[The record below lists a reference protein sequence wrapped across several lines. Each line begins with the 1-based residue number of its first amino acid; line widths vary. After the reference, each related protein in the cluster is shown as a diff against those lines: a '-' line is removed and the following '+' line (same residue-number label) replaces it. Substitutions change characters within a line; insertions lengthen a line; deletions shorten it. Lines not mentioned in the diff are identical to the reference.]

1 MRPEPGSRPRRA
13 VGPGPGP
20 PPPRGPRGRTDRPA
34 RDPRGPPARTLRRSM
49 RDDIRFGLRLLLR
62 DRGFTLAA
70 LLTLAICIGANTAL
84 FSVIHG
90 VLLSPLPVP
99 DSDRIVLMGN
109 CYPGAGVAIGE
120 NSSVPHYFD
129 RLRETDVFTEQALF
143 RTRNQSI
150 DQNGSPARVQVGQV
164 TPSFFRL
171 GGVPAALGRTFTEAE
186 GETGAEKKV
195 VLGHALWKSAFGGDA
210 GAVGRDIRLDGEPYT
225 IVGVMPPDFFFVDT
239 DTM

>member
-1 MRPEPGSRPRRA
+1 MKGRSARARSANARASGGAGVVVMMGERLHEAGNPIKATEGRRPGAWATARTRTP
-13 VGPGPGP
+13 
-20 PPPRGPRGRTDRPA
+20 GRTDRPA
-34 RDPRGPPARTLRRSM
+34 REPRGPPARTLRRSM

-143 RTRNQSI
+143 RTRN
-150 DQNGSPARVQVGQV
+150 
-164 TPSFFRL
+164 
-171 GGVPAALGRTFTEAE
+171 
-186 GETGAEKKV
+186 
-195 VLGHALWKSAFGGDA
+195 
-210 GAVGRDIRLDGEPYT
+210 
-225 IVGVMPPDFFFVDT
+225 
-239 DTM
+239 